1 MLLSKS
7 HPPLSPFVFVLGG
20 PVPLVGV
27 TITMDD
33 EALNGTNRVVLDG
46 VLSQSECD
54 TVTQLANVSRG
65 SCITNNCAFP
75 AVLLTASITVF
86 LHQCC

>member
-1 MLLSKS
+1 MLSIEISSDSISLS
-7 HPPLSPFVFVLGG
+7 LAIFILGG

-33 EALNGTNRVVLDG
+33 QALNGTNRAVLDG

-54 TVTQLANVSRG
+54 TVMQLASVS
-65 SCITNNCAFP
+65 
-75 AVLLTASITVF
+75 
-86 LHQCC
+86 

>member
-1 MLLSKS
+1 MDDSGFYAGECIGYEFVKHVRCLSKS
-7 HPPLSPFVFVLGG
+7 HPTLSLSLTLFVLGG

-33 EALNGTNRVVLDG
+33 DSLNGTNRVVLDG

-54 TVTQLANVSRG
+54 TVMQLASVS
-65 SCITNNCAFP
+65 
-75 AVLLTASITVF
+75 
-86 LHQCC
+86 

>member
-1 MLLSKS
+1 MASMRVSIWNLNLFDVCAVYPNHIHLFFVLSC
-7 HPPLSPFVFVLGG
+7 FVLGG

-27 TITMDD
+27 TIRMDD

-54 TVTQLANVSRG
+54 TVMQLASVS
-65 SCITNNCAFP
+65 
-75 AVLLTASITVF
+75 
-86 LHQCC
+86 